1 VTDVHPVFDIPNHG
15 PGPEVDGEDGNT
27 LWLLETGRLETVRAS
42 HEFLRVWWDCMVF
55 LTYDRTHVVAD
66 LREEMPAKMDV

>member
-1 VTDVHPVFDIPNHG
+1 V
-15 PGPEVDGEDGNT
+15 
-27 LWLLETGRLETVRAS
+27 AS
-42 HEFLRVWWDCMVF
+42 RNGTIGDHEFLRVWWDCMVF